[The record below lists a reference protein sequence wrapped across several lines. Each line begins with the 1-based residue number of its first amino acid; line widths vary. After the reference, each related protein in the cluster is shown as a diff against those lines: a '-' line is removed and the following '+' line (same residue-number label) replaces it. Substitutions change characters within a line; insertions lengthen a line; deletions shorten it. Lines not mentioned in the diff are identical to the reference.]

1 LTDFV
6 CLYNYEFWL
15 SLCKIVRSSVILLLP
30 LFDSSSVFDHFIYQ
44 KNWHHVSITCRQQD
58 DEKLSQFALM
68 NCIYSSCSIFSILCI
83 ITTPCISIY
92 LYKKIQNYK
101 LTYRR
106 FRIFIN
112 INVTQMYQWYW
123 WKRFSLTRLNTD
135 GTSLGYSILSPA
147 DLDLVINHDLNK
159 LSNCSVSHSEQ

>member
-1 LTDFV
+1 M
-6 CLYNYEFWL
+6 
-15 SLCKIVRSSVILLLP
+15 IISVILLLP

-44 KNWHHVSITCRQQD
+44 KIWHHVSITCRQQD

-123 WKRFSLTRLNTD
+123 WKPDDESNKGNNKITELRT
-135 GTSLGYSILSPA
+135 ILQRESQ
-147 DLDLVINHDLNK
+147 N
-159 LSNCSVSHSEQ
+159 S